1 MITLIYMKPA
11 LSFRQPTFP
20 TSWRSLPSGDF
31 ILDEI
36 NSQLAPWWP
45 KFFGYYLL
53 KIGALSGEITVNNCS
68 IKHHVTLID
77 KKNSDNKNSDEN
89 YIDKHTINKTS
100 DAKLNKQTIYA
111 EIDDLP
117 ILEHSVDVCLLSHA
131 FEFSLDPHHV
141 IREANRVL
149 IPNGYLVLTGYN
161 PFSLAGL
168 NKLMPYRRHQ
178 DPWKERFF
186 STMRIKDWLQLMG
199 FEILMEKSCL
209 HTTLEN
215 NIGQGRF
222 YQRWRKF
229 ADTYLA
235 GLGSIYIIVA
245 KKRVLPLTPIK
256 PKWELRS
263 KLTPINV
270 SSMNAPQ
277 QKNNQQKK

>member
-1 MITLIYMKPA
+1 MKPA

-20 TSWRSLPSGDF
+20 TSWRSLPSGEV

-45 KFFGYYLL
+45 KFFGYHLL
-53 KIGALSGEITVNNCS
+53 KIGALSGEITSDNCS
-68 IKHHVTLID
+68 IKNQVTLID
-77 KKNSDNKNSDEN
+77 KKSSEEKVLDNK
-89 YIDKHTINKTS
+89 YIDKSAQTKS
-100 DAKLNKQTIYA
+100 DKQTIYA

-131 FEFSLDPHHV
+131 FEFSVDPHHV

-178 DPWKERFF
+178 VPWKERFF

-215 NIGQGRF
+215 NIGRGGF
-222 YQRWRKF
+222 YLRWRKF
-229 ADTYLA
+229 AETYLA
-235 GLGSIYIIVA
+235 SLGSIYVIVA

-263 KLTPINV
+263 KLTSINV
-270 SSMNAPQ
+270 SSMNTPQ
-277 QKNNQQKK
+277 QSHNQKKK